1 MPTAEPFPGKRLTRE
16 REREIRELLGLQESC
31 LEYELAEVLDC
42 SQRTVQRLDL
52 PYRVIGGR
60 RFYDLR
66 AAAERLRTQREREG
80 EAPPLMHGRRLQR
93 EREAAD
99 EEADA
104 PAGSGLA

>member
-1 MPTAEPFPGKRLTRE
+1 MPPPELSPGKRLTRE

-66 AAAERLRTQREREG
+66 GAAERLRAQREG
-80 EAPPLMHGRRLQR
+80 EEPPP
-93 EREAAD
+93 
-99 EEADA
+99 
-104 PAGSGLA
+104 PA